1 MQVVRDDRAVGDVN
15 DFRFHSM
22 QPQIKEW
29 HFVDKTLE
37 LQQSSYQLNLAH
49 SLPVVDSVVDDMPH
63 IDYYK
68 KLSMLLHTLF
78 KFNYM
83 FYI

>member
-22 QPQIKEW
+22 QLQKVIQEW
-29 HFVDKTLE
+29 HFEDKTLE

-49 SLPVVDSVVDDMPH
+49 SLPVDSVVDDMPH

-68 KLSMLLHTLF
+68 KLSMPLHT
-78 KFNYM
+78 
-83 FYI
+83 

>member
-1 MQVVRDDRAVGDVN
+1 MYELFE

-22 QPQIKEW
+22 ELIQEW

-37 LQQSSYQLNLAH
+37 LQQSSYQLNLA
-49 SLPVVDSVVDDMPH
+49 LPVDSVVDDMPH

-78 KFNYM
+78 EFNYM